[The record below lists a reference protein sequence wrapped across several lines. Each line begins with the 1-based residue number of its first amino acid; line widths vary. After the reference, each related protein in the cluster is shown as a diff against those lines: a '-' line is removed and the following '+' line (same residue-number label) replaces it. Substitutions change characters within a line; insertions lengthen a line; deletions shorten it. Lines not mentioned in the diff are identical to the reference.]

1 MILKLAWRFWSW
13 VMAGYWIWHFDGQAV
28 LLITWFWRL
37 KYADWGSSF
46 AMAGHWFFHFE
57 DPWEAVLLMRGFWR
71 PTYTHW
77 WNSLATAWLES
88 AAWISI
94 LFADLDAGV
103 LNCLFWSWACCLGSF
118 STNSHYCFWTWMMG
132 QWNWLFLAKLL
143 WSWHDSRDIHIQGQW
158 HCSRRQLWM
167 ELVACELVCLR
178 TWILGQSSWYLP
190 LWSHNLDLLWKTE
203 FCCLWEQPCHSMV
216 SQRQFCMGLVAGKL
230 VSCLDLDFEVLDL
243 LLWSCASRPGLILG
257 ETSSWILDLDAW
269 AMDFSSWS
277 PLTCCSGHDMFLK
290 FHVHALTDQSCDG
303 MVSRLRFCMGLVPV
317 N

>member
-132 QWNWLFLAKLL
+132 QWNRLFLAKLL
-143 WSWHDSRDIHIQGQW
+143 WSWHDSRDTHIQGQW
-158 HCSRRQLWM
+158 HCSRRQPWM
-167 ELVACELVCLR
+167 ESVACRLLCLR
-178 TWILGQSSWYLP
+178 SWILGQWSWYFQ
-190 LWSHNLDLLWKTE
+190 LWSHNPDLLLITW
-203 FCCLWEQPCHSMV
+203 FGCLCQQSCHSMV
-216 SQRQFCMGLVAGKL
+216 RQFWWNSLLANLCHAWICYSEATLKLGLQPRRDSWWNIILAWLGLRMWFGGLLNVVWHLL
-230 VSCLDLDFEVLDL
+230 VCL
-243 LLWSCASRPGLILG
+243 
-257 ETSSWILDLDAW
+257 SSEQFFLC
-269 AMDFSSWS
+269 FF
-277 PLTCCSGHDMFLK
+277 CC
-290 FHVHALTDQSCDG
+290 VC
-303 MVSRLRFCMGLVPV
+303 
-317 N
+317 